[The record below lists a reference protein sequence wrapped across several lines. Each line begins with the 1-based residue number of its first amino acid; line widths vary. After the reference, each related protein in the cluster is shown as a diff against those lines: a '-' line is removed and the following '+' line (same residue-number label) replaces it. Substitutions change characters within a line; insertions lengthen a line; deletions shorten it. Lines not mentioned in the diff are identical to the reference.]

1 MGWAADVSSGRA
13 CDAAPASPDHR
24 RVPDR
29 RSRCGPRSSPRDDE
43 SDIARGGA
51 YEGSKRAR
59 PAREI
64 EDDEVGPRTN
74 ANPGSSLR
82 TGETTSAQR
91 HLEDLARRHAAF
103 HPGDSIREFHLS

>member
-24 RVPDR
+24 CVPDR
-29 RSRCGPRSSPRDDE
+29 RSWCGPRSSPREDE

-51 YEGSKRAR
+51 HEGSKRVR

-64 EDDEVGPRTN
+64 EEDEVGPRTD

-82 TGETTSAQR
+82 IGATTSAQG
-91 HLEDLARRHAAF
+91 HLEYLVRRNAAL
-103 HPGDSIREFHLS
+103 R